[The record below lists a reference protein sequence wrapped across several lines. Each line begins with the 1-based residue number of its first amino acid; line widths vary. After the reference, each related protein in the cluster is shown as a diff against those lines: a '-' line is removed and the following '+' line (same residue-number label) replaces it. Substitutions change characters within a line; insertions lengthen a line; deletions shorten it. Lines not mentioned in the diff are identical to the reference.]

1 LRANA
6 TVFAN
11 SADAEKYATAKKRNS
26 CCLLLAA
33 TRENIFL
40 LFIRARI
47 LMELFCVV
55 DLSLSLEKTFTTS
68 GFLTYS
74 ATMRLLA
81 QLIFSL
87 FSGFSVVHLE
97 NQPPFFFPALIL
109 PWFLLRF
116 LLRFLRL
123 LVWDLFVLAFYSRPG

>member
-1 LRANA
+1 
-6 TVFAN
+6 
-11 SADAEKYATAKKRNS
+11 
-26 CCLLLAA
+26 LAA

-87 FSGFSVVHLE
+87 FSGFSVVCSLGKPASFLFPGSDPSLVS
-97 NQPPFFFPALIL
+97 PPLSPPLSSSSRL
-109 PWFLLRF
+109 GSLRTRVLLAS
-116 LLRFLRL
+116 RL
-123 LVWDLFVLAFYSRPG
+123 NIPVSSNIV